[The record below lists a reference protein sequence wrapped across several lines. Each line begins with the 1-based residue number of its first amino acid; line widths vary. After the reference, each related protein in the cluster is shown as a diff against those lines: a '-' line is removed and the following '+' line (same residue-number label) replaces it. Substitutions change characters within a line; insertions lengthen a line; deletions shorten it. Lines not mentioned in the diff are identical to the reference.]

1 MKYMMDE
8 NTPPQIAR
16 GFKKFEKD
24 VSNVKDEFGEGLS
37 DVDLAIRLKNDEWIF
52 ITRNYKIRKNKHEI
66 KAFEDNKVSIFFM
79 DVTTQLDMWQM
90 IKLLVKNWED
100 IEKISESANIPFAYT
115 IQWKSKPKKCGERK

>member
-16 GFKKFEKD
+16 GFKEFEKE
-24 VSNVKDEFGEGLS
+24 VYNVKNVFGEGLS

-66 KAFEDNKVSIFFM
+66 KAFKDNKVSIFFM

-90 IKLLVKNWED
+90 IKLLVKNWEE
-100 IEKISESANIPFAYT
+100 IEKISESANFSFGYRIT
-115 IQWKSKPKKCGERK
+115 WRGKPEQLW